1 MSKSIIDE
9 GAVVK
14 AFDMLGLDEYG
25 LGAQDIMIMK
35 TITEKF
41 NNGPVG
47 IKNLAAAL
55 GEDEGTIED
64 VIEPYLIQLG
74 FLERTPRGRTITE
87 KGKEYLKK

>member
-1 MSKSIIDE
+1 
-9 GAVVK
+9 
-14 AFDMLGLDEYG
+14 MLGLDEHG
-25 LGAQDIMIMK
+25 LGVQDIAIMK
-35 TITEKF
+35 TIMEKF
-41 NNGPVG
+41 GNGPVG

-74 FLERTPRGRTITE
+74 FLERTPRGRTLTE